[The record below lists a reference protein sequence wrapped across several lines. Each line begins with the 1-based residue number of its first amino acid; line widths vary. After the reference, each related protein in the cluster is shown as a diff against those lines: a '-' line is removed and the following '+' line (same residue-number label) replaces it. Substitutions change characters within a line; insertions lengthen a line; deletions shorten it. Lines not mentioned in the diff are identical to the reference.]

1 MRYIRK
7 EIKLNKWGF
16 MILVLL
22 WGLCFYFLYQY
33 KLNFIGEKE
42 EFEVQVFSKI
52 RFYTSIIYPLY
63 FFMMTHHLFEKDMEE
78 VMRILL
84 KHRILY
90 LIPIML
96 IYLILSFIWLMGI
109 CHFFQ
114 LNNGCF
120 IECLILLIEISIIE
134 TILIYIFNSPLLST
148 ILLILMNMF
157 YYFFLVDYN
166 VFNYLYP
173 GFKLSSYDLMNHGIF
188 LFVLIFVS
196 ILLAI
201 KKHKEYR

>member
-7 EIKLNKWGF
+7 EIKINKWGF

-33 KLNFIGEKE
+33 KVTFIGEKE
-42 EFEVQVFSKI
+42 EFEIQVFSRI
-52 RFYTSIIYPLY
+52 RFYTSLIYPLY

-78 VMRILL
+78 VMRLLL
-84 KHRILY
+84 KRRMLY

-114 LNNGCF
+114 LTNGCF
-120 IECLILLIEISIIE
+120 IETLILLIELTIMQ
-134 TILIYIFNSPLLST
+134 TILIYIFNNPLLSA

-157 YYFFLVDYN
+157 YFFFLVDFN

-173 GFKLSSYDLMNHGIF
+173 GSKLSSYDLMDHGIF
-188 LFVLIFVS
+188 LFILIVIS
-196 ILLAI
+196 IILTI
-201 KKHKEYR
+201 KKRKEYQ

>member
-1 MRYIRK
+1 
-7 EIKLNKWGF
+7 
-16 MILVLL
+16 
-22 WGLCFYFLYQY
+22 
-33 KLNFIGEKE
+33 
-42 EFEVQVFSKI
+42 
-52 RFYTSIIYPLY
+52 
-63 FFMMTHHLFEKDMEE
+63 MEE

-90 LIPIML
+90 LIPIMF

-134 TILIYIFNSPLLST
+134 TILIYIFNNPLLSA

-157 YYFFLVDYN
+157 YFFFLVDFN

-173 GFKLSSYDLMNHGIF
+173 GSKLSSYDLMDHGIF
-188 LFVLIFVS
+188 LFILIVIS
-196 ILLAI
+196 IILTI
-201 KKHKEYR
+201 KKRKEYQ